1 MSITRE
7 ERLARKM
14 QHTKQ
19 ERTHV
24 SQNPPSVADLK
35 DGVSAIR
42 STSEGLVEYIRHK
55 NTLYKKVLDRADLA
69 KTRTTT
75 VKKQES
81 ILPIFQAYRSSSN
94 QSNFTADSETTLQFN
109 SISIDT
115 ASGYST
121 SAYTYTI
128 SVSGIYFL
136 YYNVTLTQIDLDSSY
151 SGAQLQMKDNDGNYF
166 GLCRLDDKE
175 FTADTAHL
183 TRGANAMVR
192 LSAGQTVQVTYYP
205 YAGAAQ
211 SDMVR
216 NISSTAGGESI
227 FGGYLLTPRTFNE
240 TTQTTAVA
248 GGSDS
253 GSGLGGGGA
262 VS

>member
-1 MSITRE
+1 MPMTRE
-7 ERLARKM
+7 ERFYRKM

-19 ERTHV
+19 ERTQISEGV
-24 SQNPPSVADLK
+24 PSVSELR
-35 DGVSAIR
+35 DGVSVIR
-42 STSEGLVEYIRHK
+42 STSDGLVEYVRHK
-55 NTLYKKVLDRADLA
+55 NALYRKVLDRADLA
-69 KTRTTT
+69 KTTTTT
-75 VKKQES
+75 VKKQEGT
-81 ILPIFQAYRSSSN
+81 LPIFQVYRSSSN
-94 QSNFTADSETTLQFN
+94 QENFTASSETTLQFN

-115 ASGYST
+115 ISGYST

-136 YYNVTLTQIDLDSSY
+136 YYNVTLTQIDIDSLY

-166 GLCRLDDKE
+166 GICRLDDKE

-192 LSAGQTVQVTYYP
+192 LNAGQTVQVTYYP

-216 NISSTAGGESI
+216 NISSTSGAESI